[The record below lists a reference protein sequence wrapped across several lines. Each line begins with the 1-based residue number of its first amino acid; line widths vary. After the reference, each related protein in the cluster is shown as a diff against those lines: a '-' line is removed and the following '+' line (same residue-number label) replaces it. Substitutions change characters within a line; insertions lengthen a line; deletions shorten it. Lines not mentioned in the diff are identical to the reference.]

1 MTNTDDESMGDG
13 LDGSYSV
20 DDENQLQPED
30 TLDDRGVE
38 DVLDEGYSPP
48 DRPVA
53 VDKFGTTAAEAE
65 QGETLDM
72 RLAEEVPD
80 PNMQVDDP
88 LAPQEDPLDQ
98 RVDEES
104 EADRDSFDPGR
115 QEDSGEVGDERAGR
129 LVAPD
134 EGAHEDTEKDL
145 VAEDVGISGAGAG
158 AEEAAM
164 HVIEPDEDEE
174 LG

>member
-1 MTNTDDESMGDG
+1 MTNTDDDSIGDG
-13 LDGSYSV
+13 LGGSYSI
-20 DDENQLQPED
+20 DDDDQLQSED
-30 TLDDRGVE
+30 SLVDRGVE

-65 QGETLDM
+65 EGETLDM

-88 LAPQEDPLDQ
+88 LAAQPDLLDQ
-98 RVDEES
+98 RLDEES
-104 EADRDSFDPGR
+104 DVDRDSFDR
-115 QEDSGEVGDERAGR
+115 ELQDDAEVGDERAGR

-134 EGAHEDTEKDL
+134 EGSHEDTEKDL
-145 VAEDVGISGAGAG
+145 VAEDIGINGAGAG

-164 HVIEPDEDEE
+164 HVIEEE
-174 LG
+174 SDQG

>member
-1 MTNTDDESMGDG
+1 MTNTDDDSIGDG
-13 LDGSYSV
+13 LGGSYSI
-20 DDENQLQPED
+20 DDDDQLQSED
-30 TLDDRGVE
+30 SLVDRGVE
-38 DVLDEGYSPP
+38 DTLDEGYSPP

-65 QGETLDM
+65 EGETLDM

-88 LAPQEDPLDQ
+88 LAAQPDPLGQ
-98 RVDEES
+98 RLDEES
-104 EADRDSFDPGR
+104 DVDRDSFDR
-115 QEDSGEVGDERAGR
+115 ELRDDAEVGDERAGR

-134 EGAHEDTEKDL
+134 EGSHEDTEKDL
-145 VAEDVGISGAGAG
+145 VAQDVGINGAGAG

-164 HVIEPDEDEE
+164 HVIEQESDQ
-174 LG
+174 G

>member
-1 MTNTDDESMGDG
+1 MTNTDDDSIGDSLG
-13 LDGSYSV
+13 GSYSI
-20 DDENQLQPED
+20 DDDDQLQSED
-30 TLDDRGVE
+30 SLMDRGVE
-38 DVLDEGYSPP
+38 DTLDEGYSPP

-65 QGETLDM
+65 EGETLDM

-88 LAPQEDPLDQ
+88 LAAQPDLLDQ
-98 RVDEES
+98 RLDEES
-104 EADRDSFDPGR
+104 DVDRDSFDR
-115 QEDSGEVGDERAGR
+115 ELQDDAEVGDERAGR

-134 EGAHEDTEKDL
+134 EGSHEDTEKDL

-164 HVIEPDEDEE
+164 HVIEEE
-174 LG
+174 SDQG

>member
-1 MTNTDDESMGDG
+1 MTNTDDDSIGDG

-20 DDENQLQPED
+20 DDENQLQSED
-30 TLDDRGVE
+30 TLVDRGVE

-80 PNMQVDDP
+80 PNLQVDDP
-88 LAPQEDPLDQ
+88 LAPEPDPLDQ
-98 RVDEES
+98 RLDEES
-104 EADRDSFDPGR
+104 DVDRDSFDR
-115 QEDSGEVGDERAGR
+115 DLMDDAEVGDERAGR

-164 HVIEPDEDEE
+164 HVIEEDDE
-174 LG
+174 L

>member
-1 MTNTDDESMGDG
+1 MTNTDDDSIGDG
-13 LDGSYSV
+13 LGGSYSI
-20 DDENQLQPED
+20 DDDDQLQSED
-30 TLDDRGVE
+30 SLVDRGVE
-38 DVLDEGYSPP
+38 DALDEGYSPP

-65 QGETLDM
+65 EGETLDM

-88 LAPQEDPLDQ
+88 LAAQPDPLAQ
-98 RVDEES
+98 RLDEES
-104 EADRDSFDPGR
+104 DVDRDSFDR
-115 QEDSGEVGDERAGR
+115 ELRDDAEVGDERAGR

-134 EGAHEDTEKDL
+134 EGSHEDTEKDL
-145 VAEDVGISGAGAG
+145 VAQDVGINGAGAG

-164 HVIEPDEDEE
+164 HVIEEE
-174 LG
+174 SDQG

>member
-1 MTNTDDESMGDG
+1 MTNTDDDSIGDG

-20 DDENQLQPED
+20 DDENQLQSED
-30 TLDDRGVE
+30 TLVDRGVE

-80 PNMQVDDP
+80 PNLQVDDP
-88 LAPQEDPLDQ
+88 LAPEPDPLDQ
-98 RVDEES
+98 RLDEES
-104 EADRDSFDPGR
+104 DVDRDSFDG
-115 QEDSGEVGDERAGR
+115 DLMDDAEVGDERAGR

-164 HVIEPDEDEE
+164 HVIEEDDE
-174 LG
+174 L

>member
-1 MTNTDDESMGDG
+1 MTNTDDDSIGDG

-20 DDENQLQPED
+20 DDENQLQSED
-30 TLDDRGVE
+30 TLVDRGVE

-80 PNMQVDDP
+80 PNLQVDDP
-88 LAPQEDPLDQ
+88 LAPEPDPLDQ
-98 RVDEES
+98 RLDEES
-104 EADRDSFDPGR
+104 DVDRDSFDR
-115 QEDSGEVGDERAGR
+115 DLMDDAEVGDERAGR

-145 VAEDVGISGAGAG
+145 VAEDAGISGAGAA

-164 HVIEPDEDEE
+164 HVIEEDDE
-174 LG
+174 L

>member
-1 MTNTDDESMGDG
+1 
-13 LDGSYSV
+13 
-20 DDENQLQPED
+20 
-30 TLDDRGVE
+30 VE

-65 QGETLDM
+65 EGETLDM

-88 LAPQEDPLDQ
+88 LAAQPDPLDQ
-98 RVDEES
+98 RLDEES
-104 EADRDSFDPGR
+104 DVDRDSFDR
-115 QEDSGEVGDERAGR
+115 ELQDDAEVGDERAGR

-134 EGAHEDTEKDL
+134 EGSHEDTEKDL
-145 VAEDVGISGAGAG
+145 VAEDIGINGAGAG

-164 HVIEPDEDEE
+164 HVIEEE
-174 LG
+174 SDQG

>member
-1 MTNTDDESMGDG
+1 MTNTDDDSIGDG

-20 DDENQLQPED
+20 DDENQLQSED
-30 TLDDRGVE
+30 TLVDRGVE

-80 PNMQVDDP
+80 PNLQVDDP
-88 LAPQEDPLDQ
+88 LAPEPDPLDQ
-98 RVDEES
+98 RLDEES
-104 EADRDSFDPGR
+104 DVDRDSFDR
-115 QEDSGEVGDERAGR
+115 DLMDDGEVGDERAGR

-164 HVIEPDEDEE
+164 HVIEEDDE
-174 LG
+174 L

>member
-1 MTNTDDESMGDG
+1 MTNTDDDSIGDG
-13 LDGSYSV
+13 LGGSYSI
-20 DDENQLQPED
+20 DDDDQLQSED
-30 TLDDRGVE
+30 SLMDRGVE
-38 DVLDEGYSPP
+38 DTLDEGYSPP

-65 QGETLDM
+65 EGETLDM

-88 LAPQEDPLDQ
+88 LAAQPDPLAQ
-98 RVDEES
+98 RLDEES
-104 EADRDSFDPGR
+104 DVDRDSFDR
-115 QEDSGEVGDERAGR
+115 ELRDDAEVGDERAGR

-134 EGAHEDTEKDL
+134 EGSHEDTEKDL
-145 VAEDVGISGAGAG
+145 VAQDVGINGAGAG

-164 HVIEPDEDEE
+164 HIIEEE
-174 LG
+174 SEQG

>member
-1 MTNTDDESMGDG
+1 MTNTDDDSIGDG
-13 LDGSYSV
+13 LGGSYSV
-20 DDENQLQPED
+20 DDDDQLQPED
-30 TLDDRGVE
+30 TLVDRGLE
-38 DVLDEGYSPP
+38 DALDEGYSPP

-65 QGETLDM
+65 EGETLDM

-88 LAPQEDPLDQ
+88 LAAQPDPLAQ
-98 RVDEES
+98 RLDEES
-104 EADRDSFDPGR
+104 DVDRDSFDR
-115 QEDSGEVGDERAGR
+115 ELRDDAEVGDERAGR

-134 EGAHEDTEKDL
+134 EGSHEDTEKDL
-145 VAEDVGISGAGAG
+145 VAQDVGINGAGAG

-164 HVIEPDEDEE
+164 HVIEEDDTP
-174 LG
+174 

>member
-1 MTNTDDESMGDG
+1 MTNTDDDSIGDG
-13 LDGSYSV
+13 LGGSYSI
-20 DDENQLQPED
+20 DDDDQLQPEE
-30 TLDDRGVE
+30 TLVDRGLD

-53 VDKFGTTAAEAE
+53 VDKFGTTANEAE

-80 PNMQVDDP
+80 PNLQVEDP
-88 LAPQEDPLDQ
+88 LGRDPDPLDQ
-98 RVDEES
+98 RVDEPDEL
-104 EADRDSFDPGR
+104 DRDEGYDD
-115 QEDSGEVGDERAGR
+115 EDDDGQVGDRRAGR

-145 VAEDVGISGAGAG
+145 VAEDVGIAGAGAG
-158 AEEAAM
+158 AEEAAV
-164 HVIEPDEDEE
+164 HVVEE
-174 LG
+174 NE